1 MISAVTDVAEE
12 LATRY
17 IRGQQVPQDLAAAH
31 AAAETGLEVDIVHEG
46 CWRAAIIATHFSG
59 DTEITQRLIDRMI
72 TELDALEEE
81 PEHETKMLLSQL
93 DSTYGSHYRIGA
105 AS

>member
-1 MISAVTDVAEE
+1 
-12 LATRY
+12 
-17 IRGQQVPQDLAAAH
+17 
-31 AAAETGLEVDIVHEG
+31 
-46 CWRAAIIATHFSG
+46 
-59 DTEITQRLIDRMI
+59 MI
-72 TELDALEEE
+72 TELDALEAE